1 MSYESVISRAQPGCL
16 IIMLDQS
23 GSMSLPWGDAG
34 QSKAEVLADI
44 VNELVASAVVRS
56 TSGDSVRDYFEV
68 GVVGY
73 GDTKI
78 TDVFQ
83 ASNAP
88 GPSTQLSL
96 HPISQVALMPKRIE
110 DRVQIVE
117 DRFGNTHEAPYK
129 MPIWVEPQ
137 SSGGTPMCAAL
148 DAVVATAASWTARHP
163 DSYPPLVFNVT
174 DAASTDGDP
183 TLLAGALTSLSTQ
196 DGAALLFN
204 IHVSESA
211 RGSVVFPQNTDAI
224 HNDAYAVMLYQ
235 LSSILPPA
243 MVRAAQEAGM
253 QAGPL
258 SRGFAHNADPASLVE
273 VLDIGTA
280 PLLGDQIKIHRP

>member
-16 IIMLDQS
+16 IVMLDQS
-23 GSMSLPWGDAG
+23 GSMSFPWGSAG

-56 TSGDSVRDYFEV
+56 TSGDNVRDYFEV

-73 GDTKI
+73 GNARI
-78 TDVFQ
+78 IDVLLGL
-83 ASNAP
+83 NAP
-88 GPSTQLSL
+88 DSITRLSL
-96 HPISQVALMPKRIE
+96 HPISRVALMPKRIE

-137 SSGGTPMCAAL
+137 SSGDTPMCAAL
-148 DAVVATAASWTARHP
+148 NAVVATVANWTARHQN
-163 DSYPPLVFNVT
+163 SYPPLVFNVT

-183 TLLAGALTSLSTQ
+183 TPLVKSLTGLSTR
-196 DGAALLFN
+196 DGSPLLFN

-211 RGSVVFPQNTDAI
+211 RGTVVFPQNTDGI
-224 HNDAYAVMLYQ
+224 SGDAYALLLYQ

-253 QAGPL
+253 EAGPL

-280 PLLGDQIKIHRP
+280 PLLGDQNKIRRP